1 MFEQLIN
8 GMVFIATMAWTG
20 IFWGG
25 FLYLTGYFLIF
36 FYSLF
41 KGEVSDPA
49 IEFEKRKRERRKKE
63 RRKGYLS

>member
-1 MFEQLIN
+1 MYGQLIDN
-8 GMVFIATMAWTG
+8 MVFIAMLAWTG

-41 KGEVSDPA
+41 KGELPDPA
-49 IEFEKRKRERRKKE
+49 VEFEKRKRERRK
-63 RRKGYLS
+63 GYLS